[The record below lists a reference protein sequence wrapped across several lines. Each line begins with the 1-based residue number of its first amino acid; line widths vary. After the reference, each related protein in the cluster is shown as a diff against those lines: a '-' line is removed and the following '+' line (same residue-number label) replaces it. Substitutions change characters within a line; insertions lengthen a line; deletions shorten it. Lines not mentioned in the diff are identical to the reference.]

1 MTGTAQIVKV
11 LRANSGSRDL
21 RTVFTDFCEMSAI
34 AIRNRVDPAGFQDRE
49 DTYENTRAHYSA
61 PEMGRFAEALALV
74 AVELASHPRD
84 VLGEVYMQLEIASR
98 DRGQFFT
105 PYSVAQLMAGMLL
118 TSLVTRL
125 ESRPFVTVSEPACG
139 AGALVIATTQ
149 ALTQH
154 GFDYR
159 ARLHVTADDLSLA
172 AVHMC
177 YVQLSLLDVLAL
189 VNRRNTLTMELFDT
203 WATPAH
209 VLHGWA
215 WRLAMHELHPRE
227 LATPTPH

>member
-11 LRANSGSRDL
+11 LRANSGARDL

-34 AIRNRVDPAGFQDRE
+34 AIRNRVDRAGFQDRE
-49 DTYENTRAHYSA
+49 DTYERTRTHYTA
-61 PEMGRFAEALALV
+61 PEMGRFAEALAHV
-74 AVELASHPRD
+74 ALELDSDPRD
-84 VLGEVYMQLEIASR
+84 VLGEVYMKLEIASR

-105 PYSVAQLMAGMLL
+105 PYSVAQLMASMLL
-118 TSLVTRL
+118 TDLVARL
-125 ESRPFVTVSEPACG
+125 DSRPFITISEPACG

-154 GFDYR
+154 GFNYR
-159 ARLHVTADDLSLA
+159 DRLHVTADDLSLT

-177 YVQLSLLDVLAL
+177 YVQLSLLDVPAL
-189 VNRRNTLTMELFDT
+189 VSRRNTLTMELFDT

-209 VLHGWA
+209 IRDGWS
-215 WRLAMHELHPRE
+215 WRLAMHERDSSAH
-227 LATPTPH
+227 ATSAIH